1 MGEWKEYK
9 LGEVSKFLNGRA
21 YKATE
26 FREVGMPIVRI
37 QNLTGIGNQVYS
49 DLKLSEDK
57 YIDKGDLVYAWS
69 ATFGPFIWKGQK
81 SIYHYHIW
89 KILCNEELINKY
101 FLYYHLLNKTD
112 GLKDSGNGTLFT
124 HITKELMESFVI
136 KLPSISE
143 QLSITR
149 ILRSLDN
156 KIDLLHRQNK
166 TLEQLAETLFRQWFV
181 ENQTTFGKLGN
192 LVEATFGGEWGK
204 EVQESDYNFPVYCI
218 RGTDIADL
226 QVGLANRTP
235 LRYVKEKKYKSIE
248 MRNGDLVMEISGGS
262 DGQSTGR
269 TILINEDVK
278 SLFSYPLV
286 FSNFCRLIRPINPE
300 SGLYLLCYI
309 NMLYDQGDFFNL
321 ENGSSGIRN
330 FDYKALL
337 FELDYEIHDS
347 SQILNFNKAVKP
359 YFEKINKNKFQIR
372 TLTQLRDT
380 LLPKLMSGEVR
391 VI

>member
-9 LGEVSKFLNGRA
+9 LGDVSKFLNGRA

-26 FREVGMPIVRI
+26 FREEGTPIIRI

-89 KILCNEELINKY
+89 KILCNEKLINKY
-101 FLYYHLLNKTD
+101 FLYYHLLNKSD

-149 ILRSLDN
+149 ILRNLDD

-166 TLEQLAETLFRQWFV
+166 TLEQLAETLFRQWFPPSQEFRRAGV
-181 ENQTTFGKLGN
+181 EEADESWEEKILEELIQFNPTEKINRANEYTFYDMRCLSDNSMCINKGEKRIASS
-192 LVEATFGGEWGK
+192 ATCFRNDD
-204 EVQESDYNFPVYCI
+204 V
-218 RGTDIADL
+218 L
-226 QVGLANRTP
+226 LAKITP
-235 LRYVKEKKYKSIE
+235 
-248 MRNGDLVMEISGGS
+248 
-262 DGQSTGR
+262 
-269 TILINEDVK
+269 
-278 SLFSYPLV
+278 
-286 FSNFCRLIRPINPE
+286 C
-300 SGLYLLCYI
+300 
-309 NMLYDQGDFFNL
+309 L
-321 ENGSSGIRN
+321 ENGKTGFVMHLQENEIARGSTEFIVMRSKSRVNAYYIYCLSRSSEFRDSAILSMTGTSGRQRVQI
-330 FDYKALL
+330 DLL
-337 FELDYEIHDS
+337 KNYSIYYNEIK
-347 SQILNFNKAVKP
+347 IEEFGKIVKP
-359 YFEKINKNKFQIR
+359 YFEKIKINQIQIR

-380 LLPKLMSGEVR
+380 LLPKLMSGEIR
-391 VI
+391 LNCDLCD